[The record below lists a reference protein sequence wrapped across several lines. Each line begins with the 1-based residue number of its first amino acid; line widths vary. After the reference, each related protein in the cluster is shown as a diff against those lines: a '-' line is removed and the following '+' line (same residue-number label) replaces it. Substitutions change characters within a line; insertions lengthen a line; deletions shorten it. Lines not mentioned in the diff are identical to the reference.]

1 MAVGQVNTPL
11 VSAGLSAQPLVTAAQ
26 PITPDAVNQLVDSFR
41 QGNITA
47 QDIIDHVGDVA
58 QSKKRALL
66 EELGEYVDPEMIKAR
81 LSAARAQGA
90 TANLAQKTAEAG
102 QTLVQPQTALTASQI
117 GAQQQMVQPQLDVAL
132 QQLNMQK
139 DMMYPWAVM
148 GYARSMLKS
157 TKEIKSTTAKGE
169 RVRQLNDLQQ
179 DITGPKGELG
189 DDDYYGGSDW
199 YHYYTNLYQN
209 PTSVTPGSIPF
220 LPHPDANKGT
230 PTAPYPVPGTPAP
243 PAPGNPAAMVAPAT
257 PPVAGPPPVV
267 TPATAPL
274 PIVAPAGNS
283 GYMVNTGAVAPPA
296 AKIADDV
303 RALDAYKAWDNSR
316 SHYASFQKA
325 WEPLSKLTDDKQ
337 KSMELGTVDVGLLND
352 AAHILNPQS
361 LRPPSETTLEGIAH
375 SADYPSKI
383 KAWASLAKGTA
394 KLPPDTRREVAELV
408 NRSMESRVEG
418 VKPLF
423 QGVLDKANYWKSQVN
438 SARAGEFSP
447 EQVLLP
453 HERAVLSG
461 EGEGG
466 GTTAVVPPSVS
477 PIATIG
483 KNKARRVGPN
493 QWQKLP

>member
-132 QQLNMQK
+132 QH

-148 GYARSMLKS
+148 SYAQDMLKS
-157 TKEIKSTTAKGE
+157 VKTIKSEGASGSISQELNKNGE
-169 RVRQLNDLQQ
+169 D
-179 DITGPKGELG
+179 
-189 DDDYYGGSDW
+189 
-199 YHYYTNLYQN
+199 
-209 PTSVTPGSIPF
+209 VTPPSGKPGQPDYFPGSPAFHKWQGLIANPGSVEPGTLPF
-220 LPHPDANKGT
+220 MPHPTTDQST
-230 PTAPYPVPGTPAP
+230 VQPGTPA
-243 PAPGNPAAMVAPAT
+243 AT
-257 PPVAGPPPVV
+257 PNPPGALV
-267 TPATAPL
+267 APL
-274 PIVAPAGNS
+274 PAAATATPAAPLPVVNPGGNV
-283 GYMVNTGAVAPPA
+283 VNTGATAPPA
-296 AKIADDV
+296 AKIADEV
-303 RALDAYKAWDNSR
+303 RTLDSYKAWDNAR
-316 SHYASFQKA
+316 SHYSSFQKA
-325 WEPLSKLTDDKQ
+325 WEPLSKMTDEKQ

-408 NRSMESRVEG
+408 NRSMEARVEG
-418 VKPLF
+418 VKPLL

-438 SARAGEFSP
+438 PARAGEYDP
-447 EQVLLP
+447 TQVLLP
-453 HERAVLSG
+453 HERGVIAGTEPG
-461 EGEGG
+461 ESG
-466 GTTAVVPPSVS
+466 GTTAVVSPKVS
-477 PIATIG
+477 PIATV
-483 KNKARRVGPN
+483 KDRKLQRVGPN
-493 QWQKLP
+493 SWQIIK